1 MTFPFTSVASNLF
14 TRLQFLSQSKSKT
27 SHAPNNSA
35 HETASNLSNDF
46 DSSELSCIIGQFST
60 DHNLELER
68 RIERI
73 ENARTRR
80 GLNSSKRSCRISSS
94 NRVSSSSSSRSI
106 GVAVGDEQ
114 RHDDDGQSVAQD
126 YGHAGLRVAQW

>member
-14 TRLQFLSQSKSKT
+14 ARLQFLSQSKSKT

-80 GLNSSKRSCRISSS
+80 SRNSGSRSCRTGSS
-94 NRVSSSSSSRSI
+94 NRVSSISST

>member
-14 TRLQFLSQSKSKT
+14 ARLQFLSQSKSKT

-80 GLNSSKRSCRISSS
+80 SRNSGSRSCRTGSS
-94 NRVSSSSSSRSI
+94 NRVSSSSSI